1 MLLFLQ
7 FILRRGACGISSF
20 PRLGLRIALALF
32 ASAFAMGGVAYAQC
46 VPTFVATPLN
56 VQQTYTFAM
65 DGSNSANFSVT
76 ACDPDTQGVYDTSA
90 DALGSP
96 EQAEEGPIPNGQIT
110 GTIHGQFFVGGT
122 GASEY
127 IQYTP
132 TSNPGV
138 AYSNTVT
145 YYTWDGVNAN
155 PQSFT
160 VNIAA
165 PVPTVSSLSASSG
178 SGAGGASITISGTG
192 FTGATGVT
200 LGGTAATS
208 FSVVNDGS
216 ITVVTPAHAAGTI
229 DVTVTAAGGTSAAVT
244 ADHYTFIVSNPTLTA
259 SSTTPSTVDGT
270 TYTTGSPAFSVAP
283 SGGSGSYTSYALN
296 FVSSATVA
304 SLGLSF
310 DTTSGKITGTPTT
323 TGFAVF
329 TVTVTDSASN
339 TGTTAQVTLTV
350 NAGVPTAPSIGLA
363 TAGNA
368 QASIAFGPPTSANG
382 AFISGYTMTS
392 TPGGF
397 TGSGGSSPI
406 IVTGLANGTA
416 YTFSVTARNSVGTG
430 AASSAS
436 NSVTPL
442 GPPTISGISPSSGT
456 SSGGTNVT
464 ITGTNLTGATAV
476 SFGATGGTIATPSAN
491 GTTMVVTTPA
501 HAAGTVDVTVTGP
514 GGTSAAAIA
523 DQFTFMAPNPTATQA
538 IASKTLTQGNSGAA
552 FTPVTGGGGTTPLA
566 YSVSPTLPAGLTLSP
581 TTGAITGSP
590 SVTSTATTYT
600 VTVTDANSLTA
611 MATFS
616 LTVNGA
622 VVATQAVASTSLTQN
637 HLATSFTPVTGSGG
651 TGTLSYSVSPTLP
664 AGLSLSP
671 TTGQVSGNPT
681 ATSAATTYT
690 VTVTDANSA
699 TNSATFSLT
708 VSGAVTATQ
717 LISSTS
723 LTVNHLA
730 TSFTPVTGGS
740 GTTPLAY
747 SVSPTLPAG
756 LGLSPTTGQ
765 ISGTPTATR
774 TATTYTVTVTDANSA
789 TATNTFSLTVNST
802 VAATQA
808 VASAILTQNHLATS
822 FTPVTGSGGTSPLA
836 YSVSP
841 TLPAGLSLSPT
852 TGQVSGNPTATST
865 ATTYT
870 VTVTDANSVTATA
883 SFSLTVNGAVV
894 ATQAVASTSL
904 TQNHLATSFTP
915 VTGSGG
921 TSPLAYS
928 VSPTLPAGLGLSP
941 TTGQVSGTPTASS
954 TATTYTVTVT
964 DANSATATASF
975 SLTVNGAVV
984 ATQAVA
990 STILTQNRAATSF
1003 TPVTGSGGTSPL
1015 AYSVSPTLPAGLSL
1029 SPTTGQVSGNPSATS
1044 TATTYTVTV
1053 TDANSTTATA
1063 TFSLTVNGAVTA
1075 TQAVA
1080 STVLTQ
1086 GHLATSFTPVTGSGG
1101 TGALSYSVS
1110 PSLPAGLSLASGT
1123 GVLTGTPTAANSAT
1137 TYTVTVTD
1145 TNGATA
1151 TASFGL
1157 TVNGA
1162 PVATQAVASTALTQN
1177 RAAASF
1183 TPVTGTGGTGSLTY
1197 SVSPALPS
1205 GLSLASGTGAI
1216 TGTPSAASAATSY
1229 TVTVTDT
1236 NSATATANFSL
1247 RVNGTVAATQAVAS
1261 AILTQ
1266 NHTATSFTPVTGSGG
1281 TSPLAYSVSP
1291 TLPAGLSLAPTTG
1304 QVSGNPTATSTATT
1318 YTVTVTDA
1326 NSATA
1331 TASFSLTVNGAV
1343 VATQAV
1349 ASTSLTQNH
1358 LATSFTPVTGSGG
1371 TSPLAYSVSPT
1382 LPAGL
1387 GLSPTTGQVS
1397 GTPTASSTATT
1408 YTVTVTDANSATATA
1423 SFSLTVNGA
1432 VVATQAVASTILTQN
1447 RAATSFTPVTG
1458 SGGTSPLAYSV
1469 SPTLPAGLSLSPTTG
1484 QVSGNPSATST
1495 ATTYTVTV
1503 TDANSTTAT
1512 ATFSLTVN
1520 GAVTATQA
1528 VASTVLTQG
1537 HLATSFTP
1545 VTGSGGTG
1553 ALSYSVSPSLPAGL
1567 SLASGTG
1574 VLTGTPTA
1582 ANSATTYT
1590 VTVTDTNGATA
1601 TASFGLTVNGAPV
1614 ATQAVASTA
1623 LTQNRAAASF
1633 TPVTGTGGTGS
1644 LTYSVS
1650 PALPSGLSLALGT
1663 GAITGTPSAA
1673 SAATSYTVTVTDTNS
1688 ATATANFSLRVNG
1701 AVVATQAVA
1710 STVLT
1715 QGHLATSFTP
1725 VTGSGGT
1732 SPLAYSVS
1740 PGLPPGLSL
1749 ASGTGA
1755 ITGTPTVITTA
1766 TNYTVTVTDTNSA
1779 TATATFSLTV
1789 NPQVPTAGAVSQT
1802 VTGNTSGNNIPL
1814 NLGGGTATSVAIA
1827 SAASHGTATASGT
1840 TITYA
1845 PTHGYAGPDSFTYT
1859 ATNNISG
1866 TSAPGTVSITVT
1878 APTLAIS
1885 PSSLPAGSI
1894 ETAYSQTLTGSG
1906 GIAPY
1911 GFALVS
1917 GTLPAGVTLSTVG
1930 VLAGTPT
1937 AGGSFPVTIKATD
1950 STGFTVSQVYTLAI
1964 NAATVTL
1971 TPATLPAPQVNVAY
1985 SQTLSASGGVAPYHF
2000 TVSGGQLPPGLTLN
2014 ATTGVL
2020 SGTPSQAAS
2029 YNATIQVTDSSTGS
2043 GPYHASINYQLPT
2056 IQQVPVAA
2064 AVTATT
2070 PANIRAAINV
2080 GASVTGPINSVAVA
2094 TNPTHGTAVPSGVN
2108 IVYTPTTNYFGT
2120 DSFTYTAT
2128 GPGGTS
2134 APATVT
2140 VTVTPLAVPA
2150 VQPLTAQVL
2159 ANTPVTLN
2167 ATAST
2172 ANGPFT
2178 AVAIAS
2184 PPSAGTA
2191 VVSGQNIVYTPAA
2204 NQAVTANITFT
2215 YTVANSFGVSAPG
2228 TVTITVNPVPLPPP
2242 PQTVVAPPSSPTSS
2256 STVTASITD
2265 GAQGGPF
2272 VSASLVNV
2280 SPPNA
2285 GTITL
2290 VPIDTQTGSIA
2301 PMHLFAEA
2309 FGIKPAA
2316 AATLT
2321 VAGHAFNVVF
2331 VPNPSFVGTVTV
2343 TYTLANAFAAS
2354 VQGEV
2359 LFVVQPR
2366 PDVSADA
2373 DVVGLVA
2380 AQVEEARRFATA
2392 QIGNFN
2398 QRLEQLH
2405 GDGPAHSS
2413 NGLSVNFG
2421 DRMTSAA
2428 STDPDEDPTT
2438 RGTADI
2444 HRLNRNDA
2452 RNPNADPLQDPKA
2465 RHDGGG
2471 DDGGESILPKNLA
2484 FWTGGSVDF
2493 GSRSSTTERTGFNFT
2508 TDGVSG
2514 GADYRIDNHF
2524 TVGIGGGYGHDQS
2537 DIGTDGTKS
2546 VADSY
2551 NIAIYGSYHPSTETF
2566 IDAVLGYGWLSY
2578 DSTRLIATTTDYA
2591 RGHRDGEQSF
2601 GSLTAGYEYKTDTFR
2616 LTPYGRFDYSDSTL
2630 DQFSELALGHA
2641 ALTYF
2646 SQSVTTTTATLGL
2659 KGDLAVPLE
2668 WAMFLPFLRIELQH
2682 DLQGATRAG
2691 LAYADLASAGP
2702 AYFVPGDPVD
2712 RNHMQ
2717 LGIGANLKVG
2727 TFTFGVA
2734 FENSFGVHE
2743 EQDSQ
2748 LRLLVS
2754 SHF

>member
-870 VTVTDANSVTATA
+870 VTVTDANSV
-883 SFSLTVNGAVV
+883 
-894 ATQAVASTSL
+894 
-904 TQNHLATSFTP
+904 
-915 VTGSGG
+915 
-921 TSPLAYS
+921 
-928 VSPTLPAGLGLSP
+928 
-941 TTGQVSGTPTASS
+941 
-954 TATTYTVTVT
+954 
-964 DANSATATASF
+964 
-975 SLTVNGAVV
+975 
-984 ATQAVA
+984 
-990 STILTQNRAATSF
+990 
-1003 TPVTGSGGTSPL
+1003 
-1015 AYSVSPTLPAGLSL
+1015 
-1029 SPTTGQVSGNPSATS
+1029 
-1044 TATTYTVTV
+1044 
-1053 TDANSTTATA
+1053 
-1063 TFSLTVNGAVTA
+1063 
-1075 TQAVA
+1075 
-1080 STVLTQ
+1080 
-1086 GHLATSFTPVTGSGG
+1086 
-1101 TGALSYSVS
+1101 
-1110 PSLPAGLSLASGT
+1110 
-1123 GVLTGTPTAANSAT
+1123 
-1137 TYTVTVTD
+1137 
-1145 TNGATA
+1145 
-1151 TASFGL
+1151 
-1157 TVNGA
+1157 
-1162 PVATQAVASTALTQN
+1162 
-1177 RAAASF
+1177 
-1183 TPVTGTGGTGSLTY
+1183 
-1197 SVSPALPS
+1197 
-1205 GLSLASGTGAI
+1205 
-1216 TGTPSAASAATSY
+1216 
-1229 TVTVTDT
+1229 
-1236 NSATATANFSL
+1236 
-1247 RVNGTVAATQAVAS
+1247 
-1261 AILTQ
+1261 
-1266 NHTATSFTPVTGSGG
+1266 
-1281 TSPLAYSVSP
+1281 
-1291 TLPAGLSLAPTTG
+1291 
-1304 QVSGNPTATSTATT
+1304 
-1318 YTVTVTDA
+1318 
-1326 NSATA
+1326 TA